1 MNANAQPHVGSRA
14 VENLLRQHLASPK
27 HREALLRETGWDAS
41 MISKVTSGTT
51 GITLANLDSVL
62 RALGLSIVTV
72 EYMDYLA
79 RGNVI
84 GSNCY
89 CARASMGQCGP
100 RG

>member
-1 MNANAQPHVGSRA
+1 MNATAQPLAGGRA
-14 VENLLRQHLASPK
+14 VESLLRQNLANPK
-27 HREALLRETGWDAS
+27 HRDALLRETGWDDS
-41 MISKVTSGTT
+41 MISKVVSGST
-51 GITLANLDSVL
+51 GITLAKLDAVL
-62 RALGLSIVTV
+62 RALGMSVVTV

-89 CARASMGQCGP
+89 CARASLGQCGP